1 MTKEEYIREL
11 RARIFPIYPKEEQDV
26 GAAVLYGNI
35 WRMPVTARWSR
46 SIEELGTPQQVA
58 ERIIA
63 DCAQSAVEGKICPHR
78 MCAGNVG
85 GGDQSG
91 LAAGAVCG
99 RYSGCDSVVYHRFA
113 HLCLWSGC
121 AGTHRGRHLVAD
133 PLSSN
138 RNCGAGRCADLCGFD
153 AAVCRTV
160 LVGSRCGQIGLED
173 DKTKKKRLMR
183 AHAR

>member
-1 MTKEEYIREL
+1 MDDQRGVHQ
-11 RARIFPIYPKEEQDV
+11 RAESAHFHLPKEEQESALRYYMEYLEDA
-26 GAAVLYGNI
+26 GDRPMEQI
-35 WRMPVTARWSR
+35 
-46 SIEELGTPQQVA
+46 IEELGTPQQVA

-63 DCAQSAVEGKICPHR
+63 DCAQSAVEEKICPHR

-138 RNCGAGRCADLCGFD
+138 RNCGAGRCADCAGLTLLCVALFWW
-153 AAVCRTV
+153 AAGAVKSVWRTI
-160 LVGSRCGQIGLED
+160 RQR
-173 DKTKKKRLMR
+173 KKRLMR

>member
-11 RARIFPIYPKEEQDV
+11 RARISHLPKEEQESALRYYMEYLEDA
-26 GAAVLYGNI
+26 GDRPMEQI
-35 WRMPVTARWSR
+35 
-46 SIEELGTPQQVA
+46 IEELGTPQQVA
-58 ERIIA
+58 ERRRR
-63 DCAQSAVEGKICPHR
+63 KICPHR

-133 PLSSN
+133 PLSSH

>member
-11 RARIFPIYPKEEQDV
+11 RARISHLPKEEQESALRYYMEYLEDA
-26 GAAVLYGNI
+26 GDRPMEQI
-35 WRMPVTARWSR
+35 
-46 SIEELGTPQQVA
+46 IEELGTPQQVA

-63 DCAQSAVEGKICPHR
+63 DCAQSAGEAKSAHTGCVLGT
-78 MCAGNVG
+78 
-85 GGDQSG
+85 
-91 LAAGAVCG
+91 LAVVT
-99 RYSGCDSVVYHRFA
+99 SPVYHRFA

-133 PLSSN
+133 PLSSH

>member
-11 RARIFPIYPKEEQDV
+11 RARISHLPKEEQESALRYYMEYLEDA
-26 GAAVLYGNI
+26 GDRPMEQI
-35 WRMPVTARWSR
+35 
-46 SIEELGTPQQVA
+46 IEELGTPQQVA
-58 ERIIA
+58 ER
-63 DCAQSAVEGKICPHR
+63 SRRKICPHR

-173 DKTKKKRLMR
+173 DKTKKTRLMR

>member
-11 RARIFPIYPKEEQDV
+11 RARISHLPKEEQESALRYYMEYLEDA
-26 GAAVLYGNI
+26 GDRPMEQI
-35 WRMPVTARWSR
+35 
-46 SIEELGTPQQVA
+46 IEELGTPQQVA

-63 DCAQSAVEGKICPHR
+63 D
-78 MCAGNVG
+78 CAGNVG

-160 LVGSRCGQIGLED
+160 LVGSRCGQIVLED

>member
-11 RARIFPIYPKEEQDV
+11 RARISHLPKEEQES
-26 GAAVLYGNI
+26 ALRYYMEYL
-35 WRMPVTARWSR
+35 RMPVIARWSR
-46 SIEELGTPQQVA
+46 SSRSLVRRSRLRAHHCRLCP
-58 ERIIA
+58 ER
-63 DCAQSAVEGKICPHR
+63 SRRKICPHR

-173 DKTKKKRLMR
+173 DKTKKSV
-183 AHAR
+183 

>member
-11 RARIFPIYPKEEQDV
+11 RARISHLPKEEQESALRYYMEYLEDA
-26 GAAVLYGNI
+26 GDRPMEQI
-35 WRMPVTARWSR
+35 
-46 SIEELGTPQQVA
+46 IEELGTPQQVA
-58 ERIIA
+58 ERRL
-63 DCAQSAVEGKICPHR
+63 CPERSRRKICQHR